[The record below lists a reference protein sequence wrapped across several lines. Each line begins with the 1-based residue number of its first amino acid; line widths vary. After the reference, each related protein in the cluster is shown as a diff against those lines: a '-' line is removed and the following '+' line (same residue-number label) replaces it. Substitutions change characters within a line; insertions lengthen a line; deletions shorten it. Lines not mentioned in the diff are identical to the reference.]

1 MIDKSIQSNLDEL
14 TKVTEGIT
22 ADVMS
27 TPNPDAILPET
38 SFTGED
44 VKVAGPA
51 SFVKGVLKES
61 LKGRITPAEV
71 QAGKKLK
78 QTKTDKI
85 ENPAET
91 TEPVD
96 GMPPEPEIKQ
106 IEPVTDAQLDEV
118 IATKDK
124 LLEKGVPKTAP
135 SPTINQ
141 AAEGVLQG
149 ELNTVKTTDDVLR
162 ALDLAQLKVLRQAK
176 GQKDIKNTTIL
187 ELREEIADSGL
198 MSKELESLLKG
209 EPLTAKIGDYDL
221 TKKIVFL
228 KEIHDVNAQLIN
240 NTINK
245 FNRSGLDEVE
255 KYNLLIK
262 MAENSEIANVLSG
275 AGREIATSLNA
286 FKRIEKL
293 GPNVELNDLKQ
304 VLGENM
310 NDSALQRFVNMYEAS
325 PDMKAKNKLVNS
337 TGANLDSWLDIAYYT
352 FQSSLLTSPT
362 TWMDNLIGTIIHGG
376 LMSVEDVISVPIGKA
391 RRGIKKLRGKPE
403 DLPQEI
409 VLFDDVLNGW
419 SGIWEGMKDG
429 LVGAAHV
436 LKTGERAGYKGEK
449 YKTISSDM
457 LPNELKVNNPFT
469 QTTRVFNK
477 SELKNSWLGKT
488 IDGVGFIHS
497 ITMRMLAAGDELV
510 GNTISRMALHRES
523 SIYARNQIK
532 ELQVLGKTDQEIRE
546 IVGKDVAEFMTNQ
559 PAEIYATTKEVKDL
573 MQFTYKWDETKR
585 LDRYAANANRFL
597 NRPLVRFFTP
607 FANTLTKIFDQG
619 LSRIPGLN
627 FISPQFY
634 KDIGRGGKYADRA
647 AARLVLGST
656 GMGVGYFLTT
666 NNLMTGAGPTNYQQ
680 QKALKAV
687 GWQPYAVKVPKNIGN
702 LLSKVLSKE
711 NKEKLSILTNI
722 TESKDH
728 YYISYQRFDML
739 APILAMGADMADAH
753 RFSRDDPTSSLE
765 QELAIAYAISSAMFM
780 KNLPIMG
787 FVGEMADV
795 AGGHYQDEGDRLYD
809 LFERIATHSGKS
821 TVLSIPVISVT
832 QSTLANQIATT
843 IDKEKREIMPEER
856 LGYGQSEQATAAL
869 DKMWN
874 GIVERIPVWRG
885 ELNEQL
891 DEAGRPIYNK
901 NTVNQHWLNTIPSVR
916 MSETISSPM
925 DEVLNEYYTGLSIPS
940 KSWEGVT
947 LGGNDYNNF
956 KRLYGQRLM
965 LDEVVDID
973 GNMESMNM
981 EKAIV
986 TVIKREKAI
995 AEEEGAYYAPGD
1007 ARKDISETV
1016 SRYRSEAKRRMLG
1029 DTETPEDRDETR
1041 GIARYT
1047 GEWEDEDGNMQPA
1060 LAPQLANDINAYN
1073 GFKRRSLNP

>member
-27 TPNPDAILPET
+27 TPNPDAILPDT

-44 VKVAGPA
+44 VKVAGPV
-51 SFVKGVLKES
+51 SSLKGVLKES

-293 GPNVELNDLKQ
+293 GPNVELSDLKQ

-310 NDSALQRFVNMYEAS
+310 NDSALQRFVNMYEAA

-337 TGANLDSWLDIAYYT
+337 TGANLDSWLDTAYYT
-352 FQSSLLTSPT
+352 FQSNLLSSPT
-362 TWMDNLIGTIIHGG
+362 TWMDNLIGTIMHGG
-376 LMSVEDVISVPIGKA
+376 LMSIEDAISVPIGKA
-391 RRGIKKLRGKPE
+391 RRGISKLRAKPE

-436 LKTGERAGYKGEK
+436 LRTGERAGFKGEK
-449 YKTISSDM
+449 YKAISSDM

-469 QTTRVFNK
+469 QVTHVFNS

-488 IDGVGFIHS
+488 IDGVGFIQS
-497 ITMRMLAAGDELV
+497 IPMRMLAAGDELV
-510 GNTISRMALHRES
+510 GNTMSRMALHRES
-523 SIYARNQIK
+523 SVYARNQIK
-532 ELQVLGKTDQEIRE
+532 ELKALGKTDQEIRE

-559 PAEIYATTKEVKDL
+559 PAEIYATTKEVKDM
-573 MQFTYKWDETKR
+573 MQFTYKWDETKK
-585 LDRYAANANRFL
+585 LDRAYATVNRAL
-597 NRPLVRFFTP
+597 NRPLIRFFTP
-607 FANTLTKIFDQG
+607 FANTLTKIVDQTA
-619 LSRIPGLN
+619 SRIPGMN

-634 KDIGRGGKYADRA
+634 KDVGRGGKYADRA
-647 AARLVLGST
+647 ASRLVLGSA
-656 GMGVGYFLTT
+656 GIGAGYFLTT
-666 NNLMTGAGPTNYQQ
+666 NNSMTGSGPIDYQQ
-680 QKALKAV
+680 KKALMAV
-687 GWQPYAVKVPKNIGN
+687 GWQPYAVKVPKRWFEDRKKSKDNID
-702 LLSKVLSKE
+702 
-711 NKEKLSILTNI
+711 KLSNI
-722 TESKDH
+722 TTVTQSED
-728 YYISYQRFDML
+728 YYYVSYQRFDMV
-739 APILAMGADMADAH
+739 AQVLAMGADIADAH
-753 RFSRDDPTSSLE
+753 RFSREDPTSSAE
-765 QELAIAYAISSAMFM
+765 QELAMAYAVSGAEFM
-780 KNLPIMG
+780 KNLPVMQ
-787 FVGEMADV
+787 FVGEMSDL
-795 AGGHYQDEGDRLYD
+795 AGGHYQDNGDRLLD
-809 LFERIATHSGKS
+809 LFERMMIQTGKAAA
-821 TVLSIPVISVT
+821 LSIPGVGLS
-832 QSTLANQIATT
+832 QSTLANQIAKT

-856 LGYGQSEQATAAL
+856 LGYGIDDQATAAL
-869 DKMWN
+869 DKTWN

-1007 ARKDISETV
+1007 ARQDISETV

-1060 LAPQLANDINAYN
+1060 LAPELANNINAYN

>member
-14 TKVTEGIT
+14 TKVTDGIT

-27 TPNPDAILPET
+27 TPNPDAILPDT

-51 SFVKGVLKES
+51 SVVKGVLKES

-85 ENPAET
+85 ENLAET
-91 TEPVD
+91 TKPVD

-106 IEPVTDAQLDEV
+106 IEPITDAQLDEV

-141 AAEGVLQG
+141 AAEGVLQA
-149 ELNTVKTTDDVLR
+149 ELNTVKTTDDALR

-255 KYNLLIK
+255 KYNLLTK

-293 GPNVELNDLKQ
+293 GPNVELSDLKQ

-310 NDSALQRFVNMYEAS
+310 NDSALQRFVNMYEAA

-337 TGANLDSWLDIAYYT
+337 TGANLDSWLDTAYYT
-352 FQSSLLTSPT
+352 FQSNLLSSPT
-362 TWMDNLIGTIIHGG
+362 TWMDNLVGTIMHGG
-376 LMSVEDVISVPIGKA
+376 LMSIEDAISVPIGKA
-391 RRGIKKLRGKPE
+391 RRGIRKLRAKPE
-403 DLPQEI
+403 DLPQEV

-436 LKTGERAGYKGEK
+436 LKTGERAGFKGEK
-449 YKTISSDM
+449 YKAISSDM

-469 QTTRVFNK
+469 QMTHVFNS
-477 SELKNSWLGKT
+477 SELKNSWLGKMV
-488 IDGVGFIHS
+488 DGVGFIQS
-497 ITMRMLAAGDELV
+497 IPMRMLAAGDELV
-510 GNTISRMALHRES
+510 GNTMSRMALHRES

-532 ELQVLGKTDQEIRE
+532 ELEALGKTDQEIRE

-559 PAEIYATTKEVKDL
+559 PAEIYATTKEVKDM

-585 LDRYAANANRFL
+585 LDRAYATVNRAL
-597 NRPLVRFFTP
+597 NRPLIRFFTP
-607 FANTLTKIFDQG
+607 FANTLTKIVDQTA
-619 LSRIPGLN
+619 SRIPGLN

-634 KDIGRGGKYADRA
+634 KDVSRGGKYADRA
-647 AARLVLGST
+647 ASRLVLGSA
-656 GMGVGYFLTT
+656 GIGAGYFLTT
-666 NNLMTGAGPTNYQQ
+666 NNSMTGSGPIDYQQ
-680 QKALKAV
+680 KKALMAV
-687 GWQPYAVKVPKNIGN
+687 GWQPYAVKIPKSLFGDKKKSKDN
-702 LLSKVLSKE
+702 LD
-711 NKEKLSILTNI
+711 KLSNI
-722 TESKDH
+722 TTVTQGEDY
-728 YYISYQRFDML
+728 YYISYQRFDMV
-739 APILAMGADMADAH
+739 AQVLAMGADIADAH
-753 RFSRDDPTSSLE
+753 RFSREDPTSSVE
-765 QELAIAYAISSAMFM
+765 QELAMAYAVSGAEFM
-780 KNLPIMG
+780 KNLPVMQ
-787 FVGEMADV
+787 FVGEMSDL
-795 AGGHYQDEGDRLYD
+795 AGGHYQDNGDRLLD
-809 LFERIATHSGKS
+809 LFERMMIQTGKAAA
-821 TVLSIPVISVT
+821 LSIPGVGLS
-832 QSTLANQIATT
+832 QSTLANQIAKT

-856 LGYGQSEQATAAL
+856 LGYGIDDQATAAL
-869 DKMWN
+869 DKTWN

-901 NTVNQHWLNTIPSVR
+901 NTVNQHWLNTIPSLR

-925 DEVLNEYYTGLSIPS
+925 DEVLNTYYTGISIPS

-965 LDEVVDID
+965 LDEVVDVD

-1047 GEWEDEDGNMQPA
+1047 GEWEDEDGDMQPA
-1060 LAPQLANDINAYN
+1060 LAPQLANDINTYN